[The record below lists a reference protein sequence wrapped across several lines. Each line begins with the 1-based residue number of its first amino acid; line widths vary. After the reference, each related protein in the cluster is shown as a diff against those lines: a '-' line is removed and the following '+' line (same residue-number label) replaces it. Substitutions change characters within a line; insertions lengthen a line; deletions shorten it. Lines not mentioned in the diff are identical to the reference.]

1 MTSIHDSI
9 RLGDSSVQL
18 DIRDEERLAFDVH
31 DGPSQAIT
39 AITLLVRNHLERFEV
54 ADGTLDLLTQVLELA
69 AEGKRQ
75 LDEISEG
82 ILLEPVDDGGLVP
95 ALRQLVDA
103 MTGRGPVVDLHV
115 SGVPA
120 QLSPDVERALFR
132 VAEGS
137 LVNAWRHGA
146 CRRARIDLRFGP
158 ARVVLRVADDGC
170 GVGPAGLVEGTGMRG
185 MRRRVEA
192 VGGWVRVMGGATS
205 GLLVE
210 AAIPKEAR

>member
-9 RLGDSSVQL
+9 RLGDSSVQV

-39 AITLLVRNHLERFEV
+39 AITLLVRNHLERFEL

-82 ILLEPVDDGGLVP
+82 ILLEPVVDGGLLP
-95 ALRQLVDA
+95 ALRELVDA

-115 SGVPA
+115 SGVPRP
-120 QLSPDVERALFR
+120 LSAEAERALFR

-146 CRRARIDLRFGP
+146 CHHARIDLRFGP
-158 ARVVLRVADDGC
+158 ARIVLRVSDDGC
-170 GVGPAGLVEGTGMRG
+170 GVSPGGIVEGTGMRG

-192 VGGWVRVMGGATS
+192 VGGWIRFMGGATS

-210 AAIPKEAR
+210 AVIPREAA